1 MITNISGYQFVNLN
15 NLPQLKDELLEFC
28 KSRAIKGTILIGEE
42 GINIMLAADKGAIQQ
57 FVHFLHSKTEFAD
70 IIFKYSESQQSPF
83 EKMLVK
89 IKKEIVT
96 MGQPDINP
104 AQHPAPNLKPKE
116 FKQWLDEGR
125 DLVIIDTRNDYEYE
139 LGTFEGAI
147 DLHIENFRSFPAA
160 IAKLDESMKE
170 KPVVV
175 FCTGGIRC
183 EKAAP
188 YMIKQGFKEVYQL
201 EGGILKYFEECKGAH
216 YKGDCFVFDDRVLV
230 NSELEP
236 TGAVVCET
244 CNEVVKNMAV
254 SRHECQI

>member
-1 MITNISGYQFVNLN
+1 MIINISGYKFVSLDF
-15 NLPQLKDELLEFC
+15 LAKLKTELLDFC
-28 KSRAIKGTILIGEE
+28 KSKDIKGTILLAKE
-42 GINIMLAADKGAIQQ
+42 GINIMLAADNEAIQA
-57 FVHFLHSKTEFAD
+57 FETFIKAKPVFAD
-70 IIFKYSESQQSPF
+70 IAFKYSQSEQLPF
-83 EKMLVK
+83 EKMLIK

-104 AQHPAPNLKPKE
+104 AQHPAPNLPPKE

-125 DLVIIDTRNDYEYE
+125 ELVIIDTRNDYEYE

-147 DLHIENFRSFPAA
+147 DLHIKNFRSFPAA
-160 IAKLDESMKE
+160 VANLDDTMKD

-201 EGGILKYFEECKGAH
+201 EGGILKYFEECDGAH
-216 YKGDCFVFDDRVLV
+216 YKGECFVFDDRILV
-230 NSELEP
+230 NTKLE
-236 TGAVVCET
+236 
-244 CNEVVKNMAV
+244 EVN
-254 SRHECQI
+254 R